1 MSRYDEIICRF
12 GTNSAKWDEHKDKLG
27 EDVLELSV
35 ADMDF
40 KSPKE
45 ILDKM
50 LDIVNHGIFGYTILP
65 DTYYK
70 STIDWYKKRHDY
82 KIEKD
87 WIIYSPRVGIGAN
100 IIVKEL
106 TNIGDDIIVN
116 TPAYP
121 TLTEVV
127 LKNNR
132 NLIESPLILRNNRY
146 EIDFDNLEKVVTE
159 KTKIFMLCNPHN
171 PTGRVF
177 SNGELLKI
185 VEFCKKYDLYIISD
199 EIHCDL
205 TFPSKKHIP
214 ICSVSKEAEE
224 RSIICSSITKTFN
237 VPGIITSNLIIPN
250 KEIREKILAAFDR
263 AVIHNPNIFGAAIT
277 EVAYNDCEYWLND
290 TMEYTIENRNYLNKY
305 LEKYIPKLKLID
317 SEGTYLA
324 WVNFE
329 NTGIDDDEL
338 QKLFIEKARVN
349 VYMGS
354 HFGEVGKGY
363 IRVNLATPRK
373 NIEKFLKNIEKSLN
387 IYYNK
392 KKEGL

>member
-1 MSRYDEIICRF
+1 MNSYDEIINRF
-12 GTNSAKWDEHKDKLG
+12 GTNCAKWDEHKDELG
-27 EDVLELSV
+27 EDILQLAV

-40 KSPKE
+40 RSPKE
-45 ILDKM
+45 IINKM
-50 LDIVNHGIFGYTILP
+50 LDVVNHGVFGYTILP
-65 DTYYK
+65 ETYYK
-70 STIDWYKKRHDY
+70 STLDWYEKRHSY
-82 KIEKD
+82 TIKKD
-87 WIIYSPRVGIGAN
+87 WILYSPRVGIGAK
-100 IIVKEL
+100 IIVQEL
-106 TNIGDDIIVN
+106 TDVGDDIIVN

-121 TLTEVV
+121 TLTEVI

-132 NLIESPLILRNNRY
+132 NLIESPLILKNNRY
-146 EIDFDNLEKVVTE
+146 EIDFENLEKVITE

-177 SNGELLKI
+177 TREELLKI

-214 ICSVSKEAEE
+214 ICSVSKEAEG

-237 VPGIITSNLIIPN
+237 VPGVITSNLIIPN
-250 KEIREKILAAFDR
+250 KEIREKILIAFDK

-290 TMEYTIENRNYLNKY
+290 TMEYIIENRNYLKKY

-317 SEGTYLA
+317 AEGTYLA
-324 WVNFE
+324 W
-329 NTGIDDDEL
+329 IDFKETNIEDADL
-338 QKLFIEKARVN
+338 RKLFIEKARVN

-373 NIEKFLKNIEKSLN
+373 NIETFLNNIEKHL
-387 IYYNK
+387 K
-392 KKEGL
+392 

>member
-1 MSRYDEIICRF
+1 MNSYDEIINRF
-12 GTNSAKWDEHKDKLG
+12 GTNCAKWDEHKDELG
-27 EDVLELSV
+27 EDILQLAV

-40 KSPKE
+40 RSPKE
-45 ILDKM
+45 IINKM
-50 LDIVNHGIFGYTILP
+50 LDVVNHGIFGYTILP
-65 DTYYK
+65 ETYYK
-70 STIDWYKKRHDY
+70 GTLEWYKKRHSY
-82 KIEKD
+82 AIKKD
-87 WIIYSPRVGIGAN
+87 WILYSPRVGIGAN
-100 IIVKEL
+100 IIVQEL
-106 TNIGDDIIVN
+106 TDVGDDIIVN

-127 LKNNR
+127 VKNNR
-132 NLIESPLILRNNRY
+132 NLIESPLILKNNRY
-146 EIDFDNLEKVVTE
+146 EIDFENLEKVVTE

-177 SNGELLKI
+177 TREELLKI

-214 ICSVSKEAEE
+214 ICSVSKEAEG

-237 VPGIITSNLIIPN
+237 VPGVITSNLIIPN
-250 KEIREKILAAFDR
+250 KEIREKILIAFDK

-277 EVAYNDCEYWLND
+277 EVAYNDCEYWLNN
-290 TMEYTIENRNYLNKY
+290 TMEYIIGNRNYLKEY

-317 SEGTYLA
+317 AEGTYLA
-324 WVNFE
+324 W
-329 NTGIDDDEL
+329 IDFKETNIEDADL

-373 NIEKFLKNIEKSLN
+373 NIETFLNNIEKYL
-387 IYYNK
+387 K
-392 KKEGL
+392 